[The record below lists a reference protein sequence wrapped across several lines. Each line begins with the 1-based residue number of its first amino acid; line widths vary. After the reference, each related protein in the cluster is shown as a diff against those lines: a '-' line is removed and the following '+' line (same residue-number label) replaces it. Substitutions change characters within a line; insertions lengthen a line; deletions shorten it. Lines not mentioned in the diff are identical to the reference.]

1 MPVSATRFG
10 QCNAW
15 QSPSHVD
22 IVAYNAYRV
31 FATLAAAAAKR
42 AGPSPHPQPVG
53 WRCGGLG
60 GLGGW
65 GRGGGV
71 GRGACGGRGGRGGG
85 PRGCIFFELFLHF
98 FTFFLH
104 FF

>member
-10 QCNAW
+10 QVVQQCNAW

-31 FATLAAAAAKR
+31 FATVAAAAAKR

-53 WRCGGLG
+53 WAWGLG
-60 GLGGW
+60 GRGSGGGGGRPGGVW
-65 GRGGGV
+65 GSRGERGGSARV
-71 GRGACGGRGGRGGG
+71 
-85 PRGCIFFELFLHF
+85 LF
-98 FTFFLH
+98 
-104 FF
+104 